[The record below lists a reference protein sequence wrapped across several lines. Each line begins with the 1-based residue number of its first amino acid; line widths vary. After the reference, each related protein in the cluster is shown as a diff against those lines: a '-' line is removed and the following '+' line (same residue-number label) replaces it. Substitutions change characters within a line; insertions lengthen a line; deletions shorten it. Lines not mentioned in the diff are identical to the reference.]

1 MITPA
6 PVFSEHCGL
15 LPATYCWCVDDDI
28 DGGDGECTQG
38 TTRTWLPIATV
49 RRLPLLCAR

>member
-1 MITPA
+1 MKTPV
-6 PVFSEHCGL
+6 PVFQSIVVL

-28 DGGDGECTQG
+28 DGDDGECTQG
-38 TTRTWLPIATV
+38 ATRTWLPIATV